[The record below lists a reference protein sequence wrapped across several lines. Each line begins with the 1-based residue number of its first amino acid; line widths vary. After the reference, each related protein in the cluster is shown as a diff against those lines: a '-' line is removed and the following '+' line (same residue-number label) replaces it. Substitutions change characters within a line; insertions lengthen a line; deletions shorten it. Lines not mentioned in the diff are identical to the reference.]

1 MKRFFKFILIG
12 LVLMIPHISASAK
25 SIYSI
30 DFNGLDS
37 VKNWSNAES
46 VSFETDEIVG
56 NYMIADGNIAS
67 EAPKTDTFEAG
78 ECVCV
83 EFDMM
88 LPSLKADGVT
98 ENTIFIIYQ

>member
-1 MKRFFKFILIG
+1 
-12 LVLMIPHISASAK
+12 
-25 SIYSI
+25 
-30 DFNGLDS
+30 
-37 VKNWSNAES
+37 
-46 VSFETDEIVG
+46 
-56 NYMIADGNIAS
+56 MIADGNIAS